1 MAILDMTLHGQDAR
15 AASNRDTTLKMCPLS
30 VPVRGTTMA
39 ILRRAKRLRVEVCSP
54 ALMFVTV
61 SEEELWNVGTS

>member
-1 MAILDMTLHGQDAR
+1 
-15 AASNRDTTLKMCPLS
+15 
-30 VPVRGTTMA
+30 MA

-54 ALMFVTV
+54 PLMVVKV